1 VENTPTGTTTP
12 SLIHQ
17 HLPSIFT
24 KIVTYFLLSV
34 LVLAAMLFI
43 PVSNLIYTFSVRR
56 LQRREQ
62 RELEDNE
69 LIGQR
74 RRARFV
80 TLFVAT
86 LFALLFNISLLGNPL
101 NG

>member
-1 VENTPTGTTTP
+1 
-12 SLIHQ
+12 
-17 HLPSIFT
+17 
-24 KIVTYFLLSV
+24 VTYFLLSV

-62 RELEDNE
+62 RDLEDSE

-80 TLFVAT
+80 TGFVAT
-86 LFALLFNISLLGNPL
+86 LFSLLFNISLLGNPF

>member
-1 VENTPTGTTTP
+1 
-12 SLIHQ
+12 
-17 HLPSIFT
+17 
-24 KIVTYFLLSV
+24 VTYFLLSV

>member
-1 VENTPTGTTTP
+1 
-12 SLIHQ
+12 
-17 HLPSIFT
+17 
-24 KIVTYFLLSV
+24 VTYFFLSV

-62 RELEDNE
+62 RELEDKE

-80 TLFVAT
+80 TLFLAT
-86 LFALLFNISLLGNPL
+86 LFSLLFNISLLGNPF

>member
-1 VENTPTGTTTP
+1 
-12 SLIHQ
+12 
-17 HLPSIFT
+17 
-24 KIVTYFLLSV
+24 
-34 LVLAAMLFI
+34 MLFI

-62 RELEDNE
+62 RELDDDE

-80 TLFVAT
+80 TIFVAV
-86 LFALLFNISLLGNPL
+86 LFSVLFNISLLGNPF